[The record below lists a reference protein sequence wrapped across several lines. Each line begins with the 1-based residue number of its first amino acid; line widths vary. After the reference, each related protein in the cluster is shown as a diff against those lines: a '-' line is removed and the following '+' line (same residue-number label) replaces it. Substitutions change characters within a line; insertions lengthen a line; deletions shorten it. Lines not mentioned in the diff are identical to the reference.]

1 MEGNF
6 TTIVKCNI
14 SDFGGF
20 VVKIGGFLHISIC
33 NIMFIDVKK

>member
-1 MEGNF
+1 MEGNY

-14 SDFGGF
+14 GNFGGF
-20 VVKIGGFLHISIC
+20 VVKIVRFLHVSIC